1 MSISD
6 DVQKLYNYLLAI
18 KWGGTTVELKEFIS
32 QALTDVV
39 QGVLDAQQALG
50 DNGKYINPE
59 LSTQQG
65 THERHGK
72 LVSIQGQLV
81 QTVEFDVA
89 VTATEGTGTKGGIGV
104 VAGIFTLGSQGQSS
118 EEISAV
124 SRLRFTVPITLPYGE
139 KMHG

>member
-1 MSISD
+1 M
-6 DVQKLYNYLLAI
+6 
-18 KWGGTTVELKEFIS
+18 GGAAVELKQFIS
-32 QALTDVV
+32 QALADIV
-39 QGVLDAQQALG
+39 QGVLDAQQVLG
-50 DNGKYINPE
+50 ANGKYINPE

-65 THERHGK
+65 THEKHGK

-104 VAGIFTLGSQGQSS
+104 VAGVFALGSQGQSS
-118 EEISAV
+118 EEISAI
-124 SRLRFTVPITLPYGE
+124 SRIKFSVPITLPYGE

>member
-1 MSISD
+1 M
-6 DVQKLYNYLLAI
+6 
-18 KWGGTTVELKEFIS
+18 ELKDFVG
-32 QALTDVV
+32 QALAEIV
-39 QGVLDAQQALG
+39 QGVLDAQKNLG
-50 DNGKYINPE
+50 ANGKYINPE

-65 THERHGK
+65 THEKYGK

-104 VAGIFTLGSQGQSS
+104 VAGVFALGSQGQSS
-118 EEISAV
+118 AETSAV
-124 SRLRFTVPITLPYGE
+124 SRIKFVVPVTLPYGD